1 MKTVQT
7 LKSELIQFHAKEG
20 FEIYESFPL
29 LSNDPTLLFTNATI
43 TPFKDRHLGIGKAT
57 DYALIQKC
65 FRTGGATNLE
75 EIGTNE
81 QCFTYFEMFG
91 AGIFSCTCERAIS
104 YLTRMMASLGIDA
117 DNIYYVIPTTGDFL
131 SALIDSN
138 VDRDKI
144 FLLDTNRVYWV
155 DWRFGLGGPVG
166 KGITIVYS
174 QCGNRPI
181 SVSEMESSPDDYI
194 ELLNLI
200 HISAVEKDGVIL
212 PCAVPAYDLGVGIER
227 LAAVVQ
233 GCSPYKIDTIKPIV
247 DMVRRS
253 AQGLDEA
260 KRRMLADH
268 LRACVM
274 LVHSGCQ
281 PSNKKAGYVLRR
293 LIRRSIEATSLAT
306 KAWSSDVMT
315 AMTTDTISILE
326 KTGQG
331 KFSKSEVVAVIEREA
346 LLFKVAVRSAIK
358 ALAKNPG
365 MSDDQFR
372 STFGISR
379 QTTVAFTE
387 VDIS

>member
-7 LKSELIQFHAKEG
+7 LKSELIQFHANEG

-43 TPFKDRHLGIGKAT
+43 TPFKDRHLGIGEST

-65 FRTGGATNLE
+65 FRAGGATDLGD
-75 EIGTNE
+75 IGTNE

-91 AGIFSCTCERAIS
+91 AGIFGCTCEQAIS
-104 YLTRMMASLGIDA
+104 YLTRMMASLGMDA

-131 SALIDSN
+131 SALIESS

-144 FLLDTNRVYWV
+144 YLLDTNRVYWV
-155 DWRFGLGGPVG
+155 DWRFGLGGPIG
-166 KGITIVYS
+166 KGITVVYS

-253 AQGLDEA
+253 ALGLDEA

-268 LRACVM
+268 LRASVV
-274 LVHSGCQ
+274 LVHGGCQ
-281 PSNKKAGYVLRR
+281 PSNKKGGYVLRR
-293 LIRRSIEATSLAT
+293 LIRRCIETTSLAT
-306 KAWSSDVMT
+306 KAWSCDVMT

-331 KFSKSEVVAVIEREA
+331 KFSKSKVVAVIESEA
-346 LLFKVAVRSAIK
+346 LLFKIAVRNSIK
-358 ALAKNPG
+358 ALSKNPG

-372 STFGISR
+372 STFGISK
-379 QTTVAFTE
+379 QTTAAFTE
-387 VDIS
+387 VDLS